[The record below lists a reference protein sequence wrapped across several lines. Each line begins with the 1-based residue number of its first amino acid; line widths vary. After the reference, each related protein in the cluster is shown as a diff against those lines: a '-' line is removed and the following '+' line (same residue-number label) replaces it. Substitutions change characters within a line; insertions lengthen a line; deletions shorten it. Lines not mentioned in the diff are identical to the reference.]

1 MGWTLSGACK
11 IGIMIRAIGG
21 AALAVVAVASL
32 FGQPAA
38 PSPAFEVASVKR
50 ADPNKPLVDFRTY
63 PGGRLEMT
71 NLTLKNI
78 VQEAYG
84 IKYYQL
90 SGGPAWLDNDR
101 FDIVAKAAGDASRAE
116 MMPMLQTLL
125 ADRFQLKVHHEPK
138 EGNVYAL
145 VIGKNGLK
153 LKESNEDKSYV
164 RLMRQEPPDQPGVH
178 YSLIGQKVSLAVIAE
193 NLAGLLARPVQDR
206 TEIKGEFDFRLD
218 YSINDD
224 PESDPSLFSAIQE
237 QLGLKLEATKGPIET
252 LVIDHVEKP
261 SGN

>member
-1 MGWTLSGACK
+1 
-11 IGIMIRAIGG
+11 MIRTIGG
-21 AALAVVAVASL
+21 AALAMVAVASL
-32 FGQPAA
+32 FGQPVA
-38 PSPAFEVASVKR
+38 PPPAFEVASVKR
-50 ADPNKPLVDFRTY
+50 ADPNKRVVDFRTY

-71 NLTLKNI
+71 NLTLKTI
-78 VQEAYG
+78 LQEAYG

-90 SGGPAWLDNDR
+90 SGGPAWLDGDR

-125 ADRFQLKVHHEPK
+125 ADRFQLKVHREPK

-145 VIGKNGLK
+145 VIGKNGPK
-153 LKESNEDKSYV
+153 LKGSNEDKSSV

-178 YSLIGQKVSLAVIAE
+178 YSLVGQKVSLAVIAE
-193 NLAGLLARPVQDR
+193 NLAGALARPVQDR
-206 TEIKGEFDFRLD
+206 TGIKGEFDFRLD
-218 YSINDD
+218 YSINND
-224 PESDPSLFSAIQE
+224 PESGPSLFSAIQE